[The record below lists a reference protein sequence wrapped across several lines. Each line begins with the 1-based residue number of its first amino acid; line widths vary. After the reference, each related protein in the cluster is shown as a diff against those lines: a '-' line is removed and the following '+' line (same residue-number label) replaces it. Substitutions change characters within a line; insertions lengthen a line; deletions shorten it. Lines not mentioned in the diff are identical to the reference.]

1 MKLLIIGGSG
11 FIGTNL
17 TNFLKKSKIDF
28 LATFSKSKVKNKS
41 NYIKYNL
48 GNKLPKKIINFKPN
62 VIIAL
67 AWHGIPNLDEK
78 NSKFN
83 IYIYSKFL
91 NELDKLLFLDKII
104 FTGSCNEYFII
115 NNEKNELF
123 EKNQKL
129 SISHFSQAKNK
140 INSIYANYCKKRNI
154 SFIWLRIFFIYGRYQ
169 RKDSIIPSIINNLKK
184 SKTTL
189 INSPNKSLDF
199 IHISDFILLVE
210 KILIDKNILVDIFN
224 CGSGKSYKLSKIY
237 NIISKE
243 LKSKISYETDSDI
256 KDKTVMY
263 ANIQKT
269 KKYFNWY
276 PKLSINSGIRKVI
289 DEKN

>member
-28 LATFSKSKVKNKS
+28 LATYSKSKIKNKS
-41 NYIKYNL
+41 NYVRYNL
-48 GNKLPKKIINFKPN
+48 GNKLPKKIINFEPN
-62 VIIAL
+62 VIIAS
-67 AWHGIPNLDEK
+67 AWHGIPILDEK
-78 NSKFN
+78 NSKIN
-83 IYIYSKFL
+83 INMYSKFL
-91 NELDKLLFLDKII
+91 NELDKFLFLDKII
-104 FTGSCNEYFII
+104 FTGSCYEYFIK
-115 NNEKNELF
+115 NNKKNELF

-129 SISHFSQAKNK
+129 SMSHFSIAKNK
-140 INSIYANYCKKRNI
+140 INSIYANYCRKRNI

-169 RKDSIIPSIINNLKK
+169 RKDSIIPSIINNLKRR
-184 SKTTL
+184 KTTF
-189 INSPNKSLDF
+189 INTPNRSLDF
-199 IHISDFILLVE
+199 IHVSDFILLV
-210 KILIDKNILVDIFN
+210 KNILIDKNILVGSFN

-243 LKSKISYETDSDI
+243 LKSKISFEFDAEINDQ
-256 KDKTVMY
+256 TVMF

-269 KKYFNWY
+269 KKYFKWY

-289 DEKN
+289 NEKN